1 MSAESLSARYCVD
14 AGHRALAGHFP
25 GSPIVPAAVL
35 LRFVELT
42 LARAGQRL
50 TGIELMKFLRPVRP
64 GELID
69 VTVTP
74 IGGSRGSVEV
84 AVDGGIVARG
94 LWHTSQ
100 E

>member
-14 AGHRALAGHFP
+14 PGHRALEGHFP
-25 GSPIVPAAVL
+25 GDPIVPAVVL
-35 LRFVELT
+35 LRFIELT
-42 LARAGQRL
+42 LARAGQQV
-50 TGIELMKFLRPVRP
+50 TGIERMKFLRPVRP
-64 GELID
+64 GEHID

-74 IGGSRGSVEV
+74 IGARRGSVEV

>member
-1 MSAESLSARYCVD
+1 MSAESLSAQYCVD

-25 GSPIVPAAVL
+25 GDPIVPAVVL

-50 TGIELMKFLRPVRP
+50 TGIERMKFLRPVRP

-69 VTVTP
+69 ITVIP
-74 IGGSRGSVEV
+74 ISGSRGSVEM

-94 LWHTSQ
+94 LWQT
-100 E
+100 